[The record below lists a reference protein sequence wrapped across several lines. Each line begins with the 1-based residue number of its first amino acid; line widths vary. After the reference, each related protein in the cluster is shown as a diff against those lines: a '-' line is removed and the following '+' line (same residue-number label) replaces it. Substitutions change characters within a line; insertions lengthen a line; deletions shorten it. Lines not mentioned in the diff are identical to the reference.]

1 VIYFAKYKDQLLALG
16 VIPYVPGLEARA
28 LADLKA
34 DLDEE
39 KVTWVAAQVE
49 ADVLSRVVCD
59 LKIFV
64 NRFTTQITILEDKV
78 KHLEDKVVERL
89 KEIRARELCLERTT
103 KANDNYQKEDA

>member
-39 KVTWVAAQVE
+39 KVA
-49 ADVLSRVVCD
+49 
-59 LKIFV
+59 
-64 NRFTTQITILEDKV
+64 
-78 KHLEDKVVERL
+78 
-89 KEIRARELCLERTT
+89 
-103 KANDNYQKEDA
+103 